1 MRGETEKPA
10 GGIMAPMNAIPLEVC
25 VSLPVPQNPTV
36 LIVDDDPL
44 LLDVVPSILM
54 RGLPHVSVETC
65 QSSRLAAQKA
75 THGHYDAAI
84 VDLAMPELDGMDVLA
99 HIRRGRPCT
108 SLVLITGQKDIGLVD
123 RAFNQGA
130 FDFLGKPFNAQELV
144 GSVDTA
150 VRVHRMRRR
159 VDERR
164 LYVSQLRETLE
175 RRWTK
180 PPSLISGVAIEHAR
194 SLMGASLAHIELA
207 VKQTDQV
214 IVRAERMLRR
224 REDEVR
230 QKARRRL
237 YAG

>member
-1 MRGETEKPA
+1 
-10 GGIMAPMNAIPLEVC
+10 MAPMNAIPLEVC

-44 LLDVVPSILM
+44 LLEVVPSILM

-224 REDEVR
+224 REDELR

>member
-75 THGHYDAAI
+75 SHGHYDAAV

>member
-1 MRGETEKPA
+1 
-10 GGIMAPMNAIPLEVC
+10 MAPMNAIPLEVC

-44 LLDVVPSILM
+44 LLEVVPSILM

-75 THGHYDAAI
+75 THGHYDAAV
-84 VDLAMPELDGMDVLA
+84 VDLAMPELDGMDVLE

-130 FDFLGKPFNAQELV
+130 FDFLGKQFNAQELV

-207 VKQTDQV
+207 VKQTDQF

>member
-1 MRGETEKPA
+1 
-10 GGIMAPMNAIPLEVC
+10 MAPMNAIPLEVC

-75 THGHYDAAI
+75 THGHYDAAV
-84 VDLAMPELDGMDVLA
+84 VDLAMPELDGMDVLE

>member
-1 MRGETEKPA
+1 MN
-10 GGIMAPMNAIPLEVC
+10 PMNAIPLEVC
-25 VSLPVPQNPTV
+25 VSLPVPPNPTA

-44 LLDVVPSILM
+44 LLEVVPSIL
-54 RGLPHVSVETC
+54 RRTLPHLSVETC
-65 QSSRLAAQKA
+65 QSSRLATQKA
-75 THGHYDAAI
+75 SHGHYDVAVI
-84 VDLAMPELDGMDVLA
+84 DLAMPELDGMEVLA
-99 HIRRGRPCT
+99 HIRRTRPCT
-108 SLVLITGQKDIGLVD
+108 SFVLITGQKDISILD
-123 RAFNQGA
+123 RAFSQGA
-130 FDFLGKPFNAQELV
+130 FDFLGKPFNAQDLI

-150 VRVHRMRRR
+150 IRVHRMRRR
-159 VDERR
+159 LDERR
-164 LYVSQLRETLE
+164 VYVSQLRETLE

-180 PPSLISGVAIEHAR
+180 PPSLVGRVVIEQAR

-237 YAG
+237 YAAGCTSP

>member
-1 MRGETEKPA
+1 
-10 GGIMAPMNAIPLEVC
+10 MAPMNAIPLEVC

>member
-1 MRGETEKPA
+1 
-10 GGIMAPMNAIPLEVC
+10 MAPMNAIPLEVC

-84 VDLAMPELDGMDVLA
+84 VDLAMPELDGMDVLE